1 MTATSST
8 TQSSRRI
15 DVRMSARDLI
25 NIGVFGALY
34 IATVFAINV
43 FAFINPLVMLVA
55 LAVSMIAG
63 GVPFMLF
70 LTRVRHAGMVT
81 VFAIIT
87 AGLLALTGHPPIC
100 FVITVACAL
109 VAEVVLWLGRYRSRT
124 MGVLAYAI
132 YAAWYIGPLLP
143 IFYARDEYFSSPGMA
158 QMGPRYLEEMERL
171 LSPAVLIAFDLST
184 VVFGL
189 IGGLLGVRL
198 LRKHFQ
204 RAGLA

>member
-1 MTATSST
+1 M
-8 TQSSRRI
+8 
-15 DVRMSARDLI
+15 
-25 NIGVFGALY
+25 
-34 IATVFAINV
+34 
-43 FAFINPLVMLVA
+43 
-55 LAVSMIAG
+55 
-63 GVPFMLF
+63 
-70 LTRVRHAGMVT
+70 
-81 VFAIIT
+81 
-87 AGLLALTGHPPIC
+87 
-100 FVITVACAL
+100 ITVACAL

>member
-87 AGLLALTGHPPIC
+87 AGLLALTGHP
-100 FVITVACAL
+100 
-109 VAEVVLWLGRYRSRT
+109 RS
-124 MGVLAYAI
+124 A
-132 YAAWYIGPLLP
+132 
-143 IFYARDEYFSSPGMA
+143 S
-158 QMGPRYLEEMERL
+158 
-171 LSPAVLIAFDLST
+171 
-184 VVFGL
+184 
-189 IGGLLGVRL
+189 
-198 LRKHFQ
+198 
-204 RAGLA
+204 